1 MFDIQSW
8 GLSVLLPLTAL
19 TLLFVLLLP
28 WLSRR
33 CSARSLYAALLIL
46 LVAFLIPVR
55 PAFLR
60 IRLPQAT
67 YTAPAPIAAPQP
79 IGVPG
84 GVTMQPIPATN
95 DSLSPEPTRS
105 AVRPAL
111 SLRQG
116 LLLVRPRILLPD
128 EKLSTSE
135 LHFVFRHELTHVKR
149 RDLWVKALQGLALC
163 LHWWNPAMH
172 LLHRALQIQCESAC
186 DEALLRGA
194 SLPTRQFYSE
204 TILSVIRRQPHA
216 APIVSTGFYGGKKGM
231 KKRITNILDMGH
243 KRYGALLLAAVL
255 LMSSLGVLAASDSA
269 PSSPTA
275 ERQATKGYL
284 TSPHGMIHVTGIP
297 TDYDY
302 PQMVYFSGVP
312 VLMDE
317 LIHKET
323 QFGFEDWIHISVPA
337 GADETVM
344 AGYTLLS
351 NFVNAAEAPDSFY
364 PFPTVTLNG
373 DSITGTA
380 SLYLNNGLTNDVLG
394 SYPNGTELTVLGF
407 TRTHYQVL
415 LDGHQGFVPR
425 ENARM
430 EGEGKSRIT
439 GAEPAHYDSHTP
451 GREADYEAMNRRFQE
466 LTDTYG
472 DINEWSI
479 PMRARWSQEQI
490 EADTLSDSPDIWV
503 HLMPGQDDLTE
514 EKARALADK
523 ALAEKDVDPAAFL
536 DVRSYYYVRNGER
549 DKRLWQFSY
558 RGGPDETGWVVQLN
572 QAGEVVELR
581 SFDDPGSPYPY
592 DIVSLSSGQVVQPQD
607 GELTNTQ
614 AADIAWQRF
623 AESYAEHNARDQYD
637 ITAALRTLHN
647 MRYWVISIKDKPTGK
662 HLEEYWYTFDVVLRA
677 STGAIMYATSGEEY
691 RSQMQEFD
699 RIDQQIELEKERG
712 PLFTWSLEDKAALYP
727 GSYAVPQEG
736 QMTQEQAWE
745 IGVKALKEQK
755 GWTDDLLTEWTPY
768 YFFVLPDEGLGLPLR
783 WDIQIYNNEKIKHY
797 DMDGYYVCIDATNG
811 DILWVYGPGE
821 TNG

>member
-1 MFDIQSW
+1 VFDIQSW
-8 GLSVLLPLTAL
+8 ALSVLLPLTAL

-111 SLRQG
+111 HTPMVAG
-116 LLLVRPRILLPD
+116 LVRPRILLPD

-269 PSSPTA
+269 PDNAPSSPTA

-351 NFVNAAEAPDSFY
+351 NFVSAAEAPDSFY

-514 EKARALADK
+514 EAARALADK
-523 ALAEKDVDPAAFL
+523 ALAEKDARPRCISGCTFL
-536 DVRSYYYVRNGER
+536 LLCAQWRAR
-549 DKRLWQFSY
+549 
-558 RGGPDETGWVVQLN
+558 
-572 QAGEVVELR
+572 QAPVAVLL
-581 SFDDPGSPYPY
+581 PGRP
-592 DIVSLSSGQVVQPQD
+592 
-607 GELTNTQ
+607 
-614 AADIAWQRF
+614 
-623 AESYAEHNARDQYD
+623 
-637 ITAALRTLHN
+637 
-647 MRYWVISIKDKPTGK
+647 
-662 HLEEYWYTFDVVLRA
+662 
-677 STGAIMYATSGEEY
+677 
-691 RSQMQEFD
+691 
-699 RIDQQIELEKERG
+699 
-712 PLFTWSLEDKAALYP
+712 
-727 GSYAVPQEG
+727 
-736 QMTQEQAWE
+736 
-745 IGVKALKEQK
+745 
-755 GWTDDLLTEWTPY
+755 
-768 YFFVLPDEGLGLPLR
+768 
-783 WDIQIYNNEKIKHY
+783 
-797 DMDGYYVCIDATNG
+797 
-811 DILWVYGPGE
+811 
-821 TNG
+821 